1 MKVDQGKHDKPLP
14 SVRQVRR
21 ACGRELYRT
30 AKRLGKWITPERMEQ
45 AETFYFK
52 KVVLHLPY
60 IVKNS
65 GNKKLL
71 ADWFEEHA
79 ATEVAAMWE
88 VEPKA
93 AAIAFRQALG
103 G

>member
-1 MKVDQGKHDKPLP
+1 MKVDNGKHDNPLP

-30 AKRLGKWITPERMEQ
+30 AKRLGKRITPEKMEQ
-45 AETFYFK
+45 AVTCYFK

-60 IVKNS
+60 IVKNA

-71 ADWFEEHA
+71 ADWFDEQMA
-79 ATEVAAMWE
+79 IEVAEMWE

-93 AAIAFRQALG
+93 VAVAFRQALG